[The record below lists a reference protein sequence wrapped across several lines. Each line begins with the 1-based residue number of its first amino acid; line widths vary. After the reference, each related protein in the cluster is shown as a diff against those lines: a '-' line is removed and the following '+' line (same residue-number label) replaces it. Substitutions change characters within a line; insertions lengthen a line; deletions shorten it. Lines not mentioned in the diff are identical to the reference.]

1 MSITDGTLAVEETTK
16 NQYSSTP
23 FSLSGVLDETTYY
36 ISAFAVD
43 SNGTII
49 DVQGMSITT
58 DFMKRYTPNSNTK
71 VYVPMDTD
79 LLDH

>member
-36 ISAFAVD
+36 FSAFALDVND
-43 SNGTII
+43 NII
-49 DVQGMSITT
+49 DTQTLSITT
-58 DFMKRYTPNSNTK
+58 DF
-71 VYVPMDTD
+71 
-79 LLDH
+79 

>member
-36 ISAFAVD
+36 ITAFAVD
-43 SNGTII
+43 SNNVVISSQQATIK
-49 DVQGMSITT
+49 T
-58 DFMKRYTPNSNTK
+58 DF
-71 VYVPMDTD
+71 
-79 LLDH
+79 